1 LYIAASA
8 EYEVILSYVADRF
21 WMMVSREVVW
31 AKEAATMTS
40 ETAVDLRRIFF
51 IGGSGIIGLI

>member
-1 LYIAASA
+1 
-8 EYEVILSYVADRF
+8 
-21 WMMVSREVVW
+21 MMVSREVVW

-51 IGGSGIIGLI
+51 IGGSGMLNKVPVKFFISYAP